1 MKVRTFCAKTALFLR
16 FQILDAKLRE
26 NPLAL
31 FVKYLFL
38 LIKCMGIHVQVLV
51 QSVLVQIPPTQ
62 TVHDIRLCRR

>member
-1 MKVRTFCAKTALFLR
+1 MKVRTYCAKTALFLR

-31 FVKYLFL
+31 FVEYLFL
-38 LIKCMGIHVQVLV
+38 LIKCMGIHVHLLIK
-51 QSVLVQIPPTQ
+51 SVLVQIPPAQ